1 MAEASKESIFNVT
14 LYNGI
19 IQVCKKDKFVYIC
32 THDIVSW
39 SCMNLP
45 YSRCRQFAECCT
57 LFIYLES

>member
-32 THDIVSW
+32 TH
-39 SCMNLP
+39 
-45 YSRCRQFAECCT
+45 ET
-57 LFIYLES
+57 LFYGLA